1 MGEDIL
7 SNPLFICVLDK
18 DIVSNTQT
26 QFAES

>member
-7 SNPLFICVLDK
+7 SNPSCICVLDK
-18 DIVSNTQT
+18 DIVSNTQI